1 MVISYA
7 CGIGLGAVL
16 LQDGRPIA
24 FEGKPMSLAEQNY
37 RVEELEL
44 LAVRHALDLS
54 LQIKGG
60 GFTRGTT
67 KLPTM

>member
-1 MVISYA
+1 
-7 CGIGLGAVL
+7 
-16 LQDGRPIA
+16 
-24 FEGKPMSLAEQNY
+24 MSLAEQNY